1 MVNYKTAAALDDENA
16 QTWLEL
22 IAQPNRI
29 FLPVLFTFS
38 ILMI

>member
-29 FLPVLFTFS
+29 FYLFYLLFQF
-38 ILMI
+38 